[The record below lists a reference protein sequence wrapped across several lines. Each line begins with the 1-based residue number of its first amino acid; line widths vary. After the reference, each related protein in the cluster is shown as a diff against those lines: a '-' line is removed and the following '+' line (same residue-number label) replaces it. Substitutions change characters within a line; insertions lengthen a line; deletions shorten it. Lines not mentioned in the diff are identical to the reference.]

1 MIELCNYSGM
11 FHSGRQIVT
20 VTGICNQHGVLL
32 TRCDVSV
39 MRLTVLYS
47 EQYPWPKIFICC
59 LTLQLPALVC
69 SVGIK
74 IVNSLIQYQNR
85 CLQRFLQLWVQHV
98 FIECRAIH
106 HFFYHIILF
115 MLKFMWTCNVLE
127 WWYWSCGCRCL

>member
-1 MIELCNYSGM
+1 MNEFVITRAC
-11 FHSGRQIVT
+11 FT
-20 VTGICNQHGVLL
+20 AVTGICNQHGVLL

-59 LTLQLPALVC
+59 LTLKLPALVC

-85 CLQRFLQLWVQHV
+85 CLQRFLQLWVQNV

-106 HFFYHIILF
+106 HFWSYYFLYVKIYVNLQCPWMMIL
-115 MLKFMWTCNVLE
+115 VL
-127 WWYWSCGCRCL
+127 WM